1 MPWCLGAFPPVDS
14 VAMTDAIFF
23 DDGKGLLSP
32 LTDLRASF
40 DVRTGALTTLE
51 RLCRAFDLQPVGL
64 VVPKALEAVTR
75 ERHAARG
82 GETGGKAPAVNSL
95 PRSDEP
101 RLFLNGR
108 CVLPL
113 EVITTLEPGQALV
126 ESRTGHLIAAVI
138 EPAEFKKIMAGETA
152 TAAAIGLDGAV
163 LLGRPWDVIRDR
175 DAALD
180 ADLEMLGERPTQEL
194 PPGVLGI
201 GESPLTIDATAVV
214 YPGVTLDM
222 EAGAIV
228 VDAGATL
235 RPGATVVGPA
245 YIGPHASVLER
256 GLVRPHSAIGP
267 WCKVSGEVGGV
278 IFQGYAN
285 KAHDGHLGDSWIGEW
300 VNLGAGTTNSNLLN
314 TYGEVLAKPGPGLS
328 NERTGR
334 QFLGAII
341 GDHVKTAIGTRI
353 MTGAVLGTGGMF
365 ARTAPVQGATPR
377 FVWSTDA
384 GDKTFRFDKF
394 AETAAAMMARRKIV
408 PSEAYL
414 ELLGSLA
421 SG

>member
-1 MPWCLGAFPPVDS
+1 
-14 VAMTDAIFF
+14 MTDAIFF

-51 RLCRAFDLQPVGL
+51 RLCRAFDLQPAGL

-75 ERHAARG
+75 ERHAASVG
-82 GETGGKAPAVNSL
+82 PSADAKPPLVNSL

-101 RLFLNGR
+101 RLFINGR

-138 EPAEFKKIMAGETA
+138 EPAEFKKILVGETPN
-152 TAAAIGLDGAV
+152 AASIGLDGSV
-163 LLGRPWDVIRDR
+163 LLARPWDVIRDR

-180 ADLEMLGERPTQEL
+180 ADLEMLGELPTQDL
-194 PPGVLGI
+194 PPGVMGI
-201 GESPLTIDATAVV
+201 GEAPLTIDATAVV

-222 EAGAIV
+222 EAGPIV
-228 VDAGATL
+228 IAAGATL

-245 YIGPHASVLER
+245 YIGPHASVMER
-256 GLVRPHSAIGP
+256 GLIRPHTAIGP
-267 WCKVSGEVGGV
+267 WCKVSGEIGGV

-285 KAHDGHLGDSWIGEW
+285 KAHEGHLGDSWVGEW

-328 NERTGR
+328 SERTGR

-353 MTGAVLGTGGMF
+353 MTGSVLGTGGMF
-365 ARTAPVQGATPR
+365 ARTAAIQGATPR
-377 FVWSTDA
+377 FVWSTDS
-384 GDKTFRFDKF
+384 GDKAFRYDKF
-394 AETAAAMMARRKIV
+394 TETATAMMARRKV
-408 PSEAYL
+408 EPSEAYCSLL
-414 ELLGSLA
+414 EELHAGSRG
-421 SG
+421 S